1 MVVEFSNVCKSYN
14 GMSVLEDLSF
24 QMRDHEIVCIIGP
37 SGCGKTTMLNLV
49 SGAIKPD
56 KGTITNQFTKT
67 AYVFQEDRLLP
78 WKTVSENIRIVAKKK
93 TRDELSKIIELIG
106 LEEFEGAYP
115 GELSGGMRQRVSIGR
130 ALAYDA
136 NLLIM
141 DEPFKSLDYNL
152 KINMLKTLINIWSK
166 SDKAIVYV
174 THEID
179 EALLLGNRIVVFS
192 GRPASIIKSFHIETA
207 QEERKLTDHNLVS
220 TRSKII
226 TLITS

>member
-14 GMSVLEDLSF
+14 GLSVLDDLSF
-24 QMRDHEIVCIIGP
+24 QMRGYEIVCIIGP

-93 TRDELSKIIELIG
+93 TREELSKIIELIG

-152 KINMLKTLINIWSK
+152 KINMLKTLIDIWSK
-166 SDKAIVYV
+166 SGKAIVYV

-192 GRPASIIKSFHIETA
+192 GRPASIIKSFDIETP

-220 TRSKII
+220 TRNEII
-226 TLITS
+226 ALITT